1 MSINVGT
8 GLEIGCLPHF
18 NQSEHKNNASQGEG
32 YMPIFPGMMHRYDAR
47 GLTDGFVA
55 FIEYTCEETDIGT
68 LALFSNRC
76 GIRNLPAGD

>member
-1 MSINVGT
+1 
-8 GLEIGCLPHF
+8 
-18 NQSEHKNNASQGEG
+18 
-32 YMPIFPGMMHRYDAR
+32 MPIFPGMMHRYDAR

-55 FIEYTCEETDIGT
+55 FTEYTCEETDIGT